1 VIDFK
6 TFNMHVV
13 TPHEFFMAL
22 MPEQFPWES
31 RVITDFSQI
40 LSNLSGIT
48 SKASVK
54 EVEEAKNSEI
64 PDETALAIV

>member
-1 VIDFK
+1 
-6 TFNMHVV
+6 MHVV

>member
-1 VIDFK
+1 
-6 TFNMHVV
+6 MHVV

-22 MPEQFPWES
+22 MPEQFLWES